1 MAVIKQIVISKMSE
15 KERIETLK
23 EAQILQIFNH
33 PNIVRFRESYKTKK
47 GHLCI
52 VMDYADGGDLAKA
65 IEDQRG
71 RYFNESQILDWFTQI
86 CLGMK
91 HVHDRKILHRDIKC
105 QNVFLTKQGIIKL
118 GDFGIARVL
127 RHTYDVSRSMVG
139 TPYYLSPEIIE
150 GRPYSFKSDIWS
162 LGVMLYEMCALKPPF
177 EGMNMHFLAMH
188 IVRGKF
194 QQIPLHFSR
203 ELRSLVNRMLTI
215 DVSKRPSINQIL
227 GEPFIAVRIK
237 KFLEQNTFKDEFS
250 HTILHKKQVVLGN
263 PETFQKPVSPVALPQ
278 TPIPPQ
284 KQLKPLPSNR
294 YGAKSNLEQIDKA
307 EADKMEKEKKHA
319 EMIEDIKK
327 RKQKYLKEIEANKKQ
342 KEEEKSPVEW
352 IGAAKEGIML
362 YDAHKNDPKPAEPS
376 RPKFLPGDS
385 QKAYDPLRKKE
396 LKTSQVD

>member
-1 MAVIKQIVISKMSE
+1 MTQSFEVYNKIKLLGEGAFGKAFLVECQSDKQLAVIKQIVIAKMSE

-65 IEDQRG
+65 IEDQKG
-71 RYFNESQILDWFTQI
+71 RYFTETQILDWFTQI

-127 RHTYDVSRSMVG
+127 SHTKEVSRSMVG

-150 GRPYSFKSDIWS
+150 GKPYSFKSDIWS

-194 QQIPLHFSR
+194 AQIPIHFSR
-203 ELRSLVNRMLTI
+203 ELRELVNQMLTT
-215 DVSKRPSINQIL
+215 DVSKRPTINQIL
-227 GEPFIAVRIK
+227 RVPLISVRIK
-237 KFLEQNTFKDEFS
+237 KFLEQETFKDEFS
-250 HTILHKKQVVLGN
+250 HTILHRKQVILGD
-263 PETFQKPVSPVALPQ
+263 PDEMSKPILPRPPTPAIIKIEEPLKVAMPV
-278 TPIPPQ
+278 PPQ
-284 KQLKPLPSNR
+284 KPLISNR
-294 YGAKSNLEQIDKA
+294 YASPSPSDYAKKL
-307 EADKMEKEKKHA
+307 
-319 EMIEDIKK
+319 
-327 RKQKYLKEIEANKKQ
+327 
-342 KEEEKSPVEW
+342 
-352 IGAAKEGIML
+352 
-362 YDAHKNDPKPAEPS
+362 
-376 RPKFLPGDS
+376 
-385 QKAYDPLRKKE
+385 
-396 LKTSQVD
+396 